1 MTAPHDTEVRR
12 VAPVTATAAEPM
24 AAAPTEV
31 VHRDRVVE
39 RRSWAPTFGPGMILG
54 AVGAIG
60 VIVSLFMAWQDPG
73 VHPAKIPV
81 AFLWDRTSTS
91 DPSLLIL
98 TIPIAAVLVMGAL
111 IPFGGGL
118 RFLGAI
124 AILAV
129 AGVFAYQLD
138 RALPNGFDVGDFL
151 GTGFY
156 IAAVSGILAFISGFL
171 PSNWPA
177 RREVVTTE
185 TADRAV

>member
-1 MTAPHDTEVRR
+1 MASPDETEERP
-12 VAPVTATAAEPM
+12 VAPAAEPV

-60 VIVSLFMAWQDPG
+60 VIVSLFMAWRDPS
-73 VHPAKIPV
+73 VHPADIPV
-81 AFLWDRTSTS
+81 AFLWDKTSTS
-91 DPSLLIL
+91 EPSLLIL
-98 TIPIAAVLVMGAL
+98 TIPIAAVLVLGAL
-111 IPFGGGL
+111 VPFGGGL
-118 RFLGAI
+118 RLLGGI

-129 AGVFAYQLD
+129 AGVFVYQLD
-138 RALPNGFDVGDFL
+138 RALPDGFDVADIL

-156 IAAVSGILAFISGFL
+156 VAAVAGILALISGFL
-171 PSNWPA
+171 PSAWPT

-185 TADRAV
+185 TVDGRAV